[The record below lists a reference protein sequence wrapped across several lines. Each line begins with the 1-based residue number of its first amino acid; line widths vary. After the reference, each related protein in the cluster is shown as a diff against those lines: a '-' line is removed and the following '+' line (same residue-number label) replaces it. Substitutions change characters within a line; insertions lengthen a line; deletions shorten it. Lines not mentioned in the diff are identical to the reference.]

1 MVVTLLWRSPSPPSD
16 YKRTSMSYKQWI
28 HVTPPPSLPP
38 SLILYPSIET
48 ERHHTQP
55 LTNHPHLPPPTTL
68 SHPPLL
74 TLHSSPSTP
83 HPPLLTLHSSPSTP
97 HPPLLTL
104 HFSPSTPHPPLLT
117 LHFSPSTPHPPLLTL
132 HSSPSLLTL
141 HSSPSTPHLRDM
153 GIRPVSSISPLL
165 PIRSTFHILGYPW
178 GSVSTTWKMVPF
190 SKHSS
195 LRTEFFRCETF
206 ALCVKGEVCVCV
218 CVCV

>member
-1 MVVTLLWRSPSPPSD
+1 
-16 YKRTSMSYKQWI
+16 MSYKQWI

-55 LTNHPHLPPPTTL
+55 LTNHPHLPPP
-68 SHPPLL
+68 
-74 TLHSSPSTP
+74 LHF
-83 HPPLLTLHSSPSTP
+83 
-97 HPPLLTL
+97 LTL
-104 HFSPSTPHPPLLT
+104 HFSPSTPHPP
-117 LHFSPSTPHPPLLTL
+117 
-132 HSSPSLLTL
+132 LLTL

-153 GIRPVSSISPLL
+153 GIRPVSSVSPLL
-165 PIRSTFHILGYPW
+165 PMRSTLHILGYPW

-206 ALCVKGEVCVCV
+206 ALCVRGEVCVCV
-218 CVCV
+218 CVCVGGWGGGCACVSILFTCTDLLKI